1 MNQLTLLTLTA
12 ATVLAAGCASEP
24 KPAARYA
31 SSQAI
36 ASDATPTAATPPPAR
51 QDTATPTS
59 GSVHIDDAILRACGD
74 IPVAHFAFDSAR
86 VTAEAASGLDAL
98 ARCFATGPLSGQRMR
113 LIGHADPRGET
124 EYNFGLG
131 QRRAGS
137 VESYLGAQRVQAS
150 QMAASSRGQLDATGT
165 DEAGW
170 ALDRKVDVLL
180 VAR

>member
-1 MNQLTLLTLTA
+1 MNRLTLLTLTIA
-12 ATVLAAGCASEP
+12 AVLVAGCASEA

-36 ASDATPTAATPPPAR
+36 ASDATPTTATPPAR

-59 GSVHIDDAILRACGD
+59 TSVHIDDKILKACGD
-74 IPVAHFAFDSAR
+74 IPIAHFAFDSAR
-86 VTAEAASGLDAL
+86 VTPEAASGLDTL
-98 ARCFATGPLSGQRMR
+98 ARCFATGPLSGRSMR

-124 EYNFGLG
+124 DYNFGLG

-137 VESYLGAQRVQAS
+137 VESYLGARRLHAS
-150 QMAASSRGQLDATGT
+150 QMEASSRGELDATGT

-180 VAR
+180 VDR

>member
-1 MNQLTLLTLTA
+1 MNRSNLLTLTSA
-12 ATVLAAGCASEP
+12 AVFFAGCASTP
-24 KPAARYA
+24 KPAAQYA
-31 SSQAI
+31 SSQASG
-36 ASDATPTAATPPPAR
+36 SDATPTTTQPAR

-59 GSVHIDDAILRACGD
+59 SSVHIDDRILKACGD

-86 VTAEAASGLDAL
+86 VTPEAASGLDAL
-98 ARCFATGPLSGQRMR
+98 ARCFATGPLSGRTMR

-137 VESYLGAQRVQAS
+137 VESYLGSRRVQAS
-150 QMAASSRGQLDATGT
+150 QMQSSSRGAQDATGT

-180 VAR
+180 VDR